1 MTYCLTG
8 WYPAGR
14 FFQFSMDV
22 LHFNQ
27 VYDLWMCM
35 EYSASKAPDM
45 AEINLKPWFEPII
58 NSMGQEGSKKVNLE
72 KRQGMLRHPL
82 QHIATRGTSNLIE
95 WDHLVTYIFFSQHLF
110 PIVYTWKSNLTI
122 FGNLITATN
131 ILQNLSPRFS
141 KSDIRVLWMS
151 FSLLFSNH
159 PFIATHIVTTTHSEE
174 FSKCDTGGLWMS
186 SSSLCS
192 GGK

>member
-1 MTYCLTG
+1 MTYCPTG
-8 WYPAGR
+8 WYPVGR

-22 LHFNQ
+22 LQFNE

-35 EYSASKAPDM
+35 ECSASNAPDM
-45 AEINLKPWFEPII
+45 AKINLKPWFQPII
-58 NSMGQEGSKKVNLE
+58 NSMGQARSKKVNLE
-72 KRQGMLRHPL
+72 EGQGILGHPL
-82 QHIATRGTSNLIE
+82 QHIAIRGTRNLIE
-95 WDHLVTYIFFSQHLF
+95 LDHLLTYIFFSQHLF

-122 FGNLITATN
+122 FGNLIIATN

-141 KSDIRVLWMS
+141 KSDIRELWMS

-174 FSKCDTGGLWMS
+174 F
-186 SSSLCS
+186 
-192 GGK
+192 